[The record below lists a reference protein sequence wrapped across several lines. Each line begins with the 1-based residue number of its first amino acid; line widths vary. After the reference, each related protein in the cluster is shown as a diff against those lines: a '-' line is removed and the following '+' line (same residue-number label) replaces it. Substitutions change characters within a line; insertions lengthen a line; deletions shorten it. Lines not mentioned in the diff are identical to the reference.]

1 MGSEVLGFLQ
11 QLNREDELIREQ
23 MGSTNRFSTVGG
35 PTPSLGSMGQT
46 MFSFVDPKKIKDFGN
61 NSNMV
66 VTDEFNK
73 SFMATRPA
81 EKMVGGI

>member
-1 MGSEVLGFLQ
+1 
-11 QLNREDELIREQ
+11 
-23 MGSTNRFSTVGG
+23 
-35 PTPSLGSMGQT
+35 

-81 EKMVGGI
+81 EKMVGGIQVDTAEGDFANKTSRDFSDERSPSDHASTSTKRISLNDIMN